1 MWIEKRAE
9 FQKRFDTIAQQN
21 IGGIVTDLNKAISSY
36 ISKGGVSQD
45 STNNPDY
52 NTIQRLSSTI
62 EFIKSELS
70 KLNDDIVSYIASESK
85 DKNIGGLLEE
95 NGDLQKKIKRLEEIQ
110 KEMKI
115 DVESAIARDELLRT
129 KDVNISRHKLFVLDR
144 PVKRNFVPFFWAL
157 AILFIG
163 VGLTIF
169 KVMIPPELAPT
180 GMSIFVVPFYF
191 LSDKRV
197 LLALLAA
204 AIITILFLS
213 LKVAGVFGK

>member
-1 MWIEKRAE
+1 MLA
-9 FQKRFDTIAQQN
+9 
-21 IGGIVTDLNKAISSY
+21 
-36 ISKGGVSQD
+36 
-45 STNNPDY
+45 
-52 NTIQRLSSTI
+52 
-62 EFIKSELS
+62 
-70 KLNDDIVSYIASESK
+70 
-85 DKNIGGLLEE
+85 E

-144 PVKRNFVPFFWAL
+144 PIKRNLVPYFWAF

-163 VGLTIF
+163 IGLTIF
-169 KVMIPPELAPT
+169 KVMMPPELVPA
-180 GMSIFVVPFYF
+180 GVSIFVVPLYF

-197 LLALLAA
+197 LIALLLA